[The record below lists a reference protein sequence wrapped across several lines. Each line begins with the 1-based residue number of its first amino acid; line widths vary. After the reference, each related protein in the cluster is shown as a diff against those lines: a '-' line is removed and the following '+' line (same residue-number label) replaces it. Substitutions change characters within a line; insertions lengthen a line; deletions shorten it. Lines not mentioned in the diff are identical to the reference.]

1 MRLSIFS
8 IVKLSPKWKKA
19 ILQFQLNPTTDQ
31 HYIFAKMLLLCAVCN
46 GCRDFYKRN
55 NKTGAEAFY
64 NEILNLTLK
73 RIDVFL
79 KNVGRLRGPAD
90 QGGQKSETSGKT
102 LAKMVQRT
110 IPFDESKIRGLMM
123 SPNSY
128 LNGHDVLQFIRK
140 MNLYQLLLQEDVLNH
155 LDRAYHGDFN
165 KGKAPK
171 TARQPCYR

>member
-1 MRLSIFS
+1 
-8 IVKLSPKWKKA
+8 
-19 ILQFQLNPTTDQ
+19 
-31 HYIFAKMLLLCAVCN
+31 MLLLCAVCN

-55 NKTGAEAFY
+55 NKTGAQAFY

-73 RIDVFL
+73 RIDSFL
-79 KNVGRLRGPAD
+79 KNISRPR
-90 QGGQKSETSGKT
+90 GQKSHKDHKT
-102 LAKMVQRT
+102 IAKMVHGT
-110 IPFDESKIRGLMM
+110 IPHDESKIRGLMM

-165 KGKAPK
+165 KAKVPRMFK
-171 TARQPCYR
+171 MISSFI

>member
-1 MRLSIFS
+1 
-8 IVKLSPKWKKA
+8 
-19 ILQFQLNPTTDQ
+19 
-31 HYIFAKMLLLCAVCN
+31 MLLLCAVCN

-64 NEILNLTLK
+64 NEILNLTLN
-73 RIDVFL
+73 RIDSFL
-79 KNVGRLRGPAD
+79 KNVGRLRGQPD
-90 QGGQKSETSGKT
+90 QNAIKKRHET
-102 LAKMVQRT
+102 LEKMAQRT
-110 IPFDESKIRGLMM
+110 QDESKIRGLMM

-165 KGKAPK
+165 KGRAPK
-171 TARQPCYR
+171 LNFSFHGYNVLRLHMLKSASC